1 MASFSRLPSGLWR
14 AQIERRGVRMSQSF
28 RTKGAA
34 QAWATQQE
42 ARILDGEVARWPRK
56 TLGDALARYER
67 EITPTKRAPKVD
79 VVSFGLLRREH
90 PALCARVLSEIT
102 TAELAAWRDE
112 RLRHVT
118 GATVQR
124 YINVLRHLWN
134 VAAREWQ
141 WTPTPTPWAALR
153 MPPTAAPRDR
163 LITWRDARALGRRRN
178 YKTGVLPSS
187 SREQAG
193 WALAVALRTG
203 LRASEIVNLT
213 RESVD
218 LQARVVTL
226 ATHKTV
232 HLTGRARRVPVTRQ
246 AARLLGALCAPGFPR
261 LFTLSAG
268 VLDTLFRRARDQ
280 LLLHDIHFHD
290 SRATALTH
298 LARRVDVMTLAR
310 ISGHRDLRILL
321 NTYYRESEASIAARL

>member
-67 EITPTKRAPKVD
+67 EITTTKRAPKVD

-141 WTPTPTPWAALR
+141 WTPTPTPWA
-153 MPPTAAPRDR
+153 M
-163 LITWRDARALGRRRN
+163 
-178 YKTGVLPSS
+178 
-187 SREQAG
+187 
-193 WALAVALRTG
+193 
-203 LRASEIVNLT
+203 
-213 RESVD
+213 
-218 LQARVVTL
+218 
-226 ATHKTV
+226 
-232 HLTGRARRVPVTRQ
+232 
-246 AARLLGALCAPGFPR
+246 
-261 LFTLSAG
+261 
-268 VLDTLFRRARDQ
+268 
-280 LLLHDIHFHD
+280 
-290 SRATALTH
+290 
-298 LARRVDVMTLAR
+298 
-310 ISGHRDLRILL
+310 
-321 NTYYRESEASIAARL
+321 